1 MIHCF
6 KCEYCGQVFDD
17 TKTCLEH
24 EISHYPCSEQK
35 REILA
40 KCNYNGKTPCD
51 YCKNAFYVYGCE
63 FDCEY
68 KTKCNRNEMWPYWEY
83 KVEEDNNI
91 NTEQNKAENKVQNK
105 VELLKETKNISKE
118 EYCERLFDFI
128 ENVLMIKLLPF
139 QKETLKLWV
148 YNDRFYLK
156 MY

>member
-1 MIHCF
+1 MKHCF

-35 REILA
+35 RKILA

-68 KTKCNRNEMWPYWEY
+68 KTKCNRNEMWPYWVY
-83 KVEEDNNI
+83 KNQEDKENKKNKEI
-91 NTEQNKAENKVQNK
+91 VKAENKESDNF
-105 VELLKETKNISKE
+105 KNISKE

-128 ENVLMIKLLPF
+128 ENVLMVKLLPF

>member
-6 KCEYCGQVFDD
+6 KCEYCGQVFND

-35 REILA
+35 KKILA

-51 YCKNAFYVYGCE
+51 YCDHAFYVYGCE

-68 KTKCNRNEMWPYWEY
+68 KTKCNRNEMWPYWVYKNQENKENKEIV
-83 KVEEDNNI
+83 KVENKESDNF
-91 NTEQNKAENKVQNK
+91 
-105 VELLKETKNISKE
+105 KNISKE

>member
-6 KCEYCGQVFDD
+6 KCEYCGQVFND

-51 YCKNAFYVYGCE
+51 YCKHAYYVYGCE

-68 KTKCNRNEMWPYWEY
+68 KNKCNRNEMWPYWVYKNQEDKENKKNKEIV
-83 KVEEDNNI
+83 KVE
-91 NTEQNKAENKVQNK
+91 NKASDNF
-105 VELLKETKNISKE
+105 KNISKE

>member
-35 REILA
+35 RKILA
-40 KCNYNGKTPCD
+40 KCNYNGKTLCD
-51 YCKNAFYVYGCE
+51 YCGHAFYVYGCE

-68 KTKCNRNEMWPYWEY
+68 KTKCNRNELWPHWVYKNQEDKENKKNKEIV
-83 KVEEDNNI
+83 KVENKESDNF
-91 NTEQNKAENKVQNK
+91 
-105 VELLKETKNISKE
+105 KNISKE